1 MTIGALKIV
10 PFATA
15 ERKLRRKKGERNR
28 KKGEKKESS
37 MRRWRESR
45 QVKAGVEMPPALRNT
60 LGRRYLTQRG
70 LVL

>member
-15 ERKLRRKKGERNR
+15 ERKLRRKKGIAWVDERR
-28 KKGEKKESS
+28 KKQSS

-70 LVL
+70 LAL